1 MPHQVSCVYGL
12 QRSSPTTNQRISF
25 DIEPS
30 GAHLVSGGQDGT
42 IRWYDLRTG
51 EQVSQWKAS
60 CDCLSSVSINPI
72 MPLLAWGSGERE
84 FDQFESDDD
93 DDESAQ
99 DLGLYK
105 CALEVWELPILEG

>member
-1 MPHQVSCVYGL
+1 
-12 QRSSPTTNQRISF
+12 
-25 DIEPS
+25 
-30 GAHLVSGGQDGT
+30 
-42 IRWYDLRTG
+42 
-51 EQVSQWKAS
+51 
-60 CDCLSSVSINPI
+60 